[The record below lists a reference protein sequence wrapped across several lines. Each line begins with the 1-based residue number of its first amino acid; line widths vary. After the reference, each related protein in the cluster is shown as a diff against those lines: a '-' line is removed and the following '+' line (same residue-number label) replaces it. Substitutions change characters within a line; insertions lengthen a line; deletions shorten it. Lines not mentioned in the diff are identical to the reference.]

1 MVCKALLAR
10 YLKCVIENPWLT
22 FSPTEGEP
30 KVHPTDLPFF
40 QGFNKGMGARKGSDK
55 KNYLLAEHLEP
66 FPYLG
71 NSKANVLVLMANPGV
86 SEKEKNPK
94 FRINASKLEQNR
106 RNLRHEDLESIRSRI
121 DSPNQPEME
130 SAWFKPRVRELV
142 AETSVERVTQGLFLV
157 NFHAYHSRSWH
168 PIPFTFPTQY
178 YSFDLVSEAV
188 RRDAL
193 IIMSRN
199 MLGWFTAVPGLF
211 DHKNRVEFESTRSVY
226 LTEGNLGKTAFKKLL
241 ERL

>member
-1 MVCKALLAR
+1 
-10 YLKCVIENPWLT
+10 
-22 FSPTEGEP
+22 
-30 KVHPTDLPFF
+30 
-40 QGFNKGMGARKGSDK
+40 
-55 KNYLLAEHLEP
+55 
-66 FPYLG
+66 
-71 NSKANVLVLMANPGV
+71 MANPGV
-86 SEKEKNPK
+86 NEKEKNPK
-94 FRINASKLEQNR
+94 FRMNASKLEQNR
-106 RNLRHEDLESIRSRI
+106 KNLTHENLESFRSRI
-121 DSPNQPEME
+121 DSPNEPEME

-142 AETSVERVTQGLFLV
+142 AETSVERVTRGLFLV

-168 PIPFTFPTQY
+168 PIPFTFPTQH

>member
-1 MVCKALLAR
+1 MVCKVLLER
-10 YLKCVIENPWLT
+10 YLKRVTENPWLT

-30 KVHPTDLPFF
+30 KVHTTDLPFF

-66 FPYLG
+66 HPYLG
-71 NSKANVLVLMANPGV
+71 NPKADVLVLMANPGV
-86 SEKEKNPK
+86 NEKEKNPK
-94 FRINASKLEQNR
+94 FRMNASKLEQNR
-106 RNLRHEDLESIRSRI
+106 KNLRHEDLESFRSRI
-121 DSPNQPEME
+121 DSPSKPEME

-142 AETSVERVTQGLFLV
+142 EKTSVESVTRGLFLV

-168 PIPFTFPTQY
+168 PIPFTFPTQH
-178 YSFDLVSEAV
+178 YSFNLVSEAV
-188 RRDAL
+188 NRDAL

-199 MLGWFTAVPGLF
+199 MLGWFTAVPDLF
-211 DHKNRVEFESTRSVY
+211 DHKNRVEFLSTRSVY
-226 LTEGNLGKTAFKKLL
+226 LTEGNLGKNAFKKIL

>member
-1 MVCKALLAR
+1 M
-10 YLKCVIENPWLT
+10 
-22 FSPTEGEP
+22 
-30 KVHPTDLPFF
+30 
-40 QGFNKGMGARKGSDK
+40 
-55 KNYLLAEHLEP
+55 
-66 FPYLG
+66 
-71 NSKANVLVLMANPGV
+71 
-86 SEKEKNPK
+86 
-94 FRINASKLEQNR
+94 NASKLEQNR
-106 RNLRHEDLESIRSRI
+106 KNLIHGDLESFRSRI
-121 DSPNQPEME
+121 DSPNEPEME

-142 AETSVERVTQGLFLV
+142 AETSVERVTRGLFLV

-168 PIPFTFPTQY
+168 PIPFTFPTQH

>member
-1 MVCKALLAR
+1 MVCKALPER
-10 YLKCVIENPWLT
+10 YLERVIENPWLT
-22 FSPTEGEP
+22 FNPREDEP

-55 KNYLLAEHLEP
+55 KNYLLSEHLEP
-66 FPYLG
+66 HPYLG
-71 NSKANVLVLMANPGV
+71 NPKADVLVLMANPGV
-86 SEKEKNPK
+86 NEKEKNPK
-94 FRINASKLEQNR
+94 FRMNASKLEQNR
-106 RNLRHEDLESIRSRI
+106 RNLRHEDSESFRSRI

-142 AETSVERVTQGLFLV
+142 AKTSVERVSQGLFLV

-168 PIPFTFPTQY
+168 PIPFTFPTQH
-178 YSFDLVSEAV
+178 YSFNLVCEAV
-188 RRDAL
+188 KRDAL

-199 MLGWFTAVPGLF
+199 MLGWFTAVPDLF
-211 DHKNRVEFESTRSVY
+211 DHKNRVEFLSTRSVY
-226 LTEGNLGKTAFKKLL
+226 LTEGNLGKSAFKKIL

>member
-22 FSPTEGEP
+22 FSPTEIEP
-30 KVHPTDLPFF
+30 KVHPADLPFF

-121 DSPNQPEME
+121 DSPNEPEME

-178 YSFDLVSEAV
+178 YSFALVSEAV